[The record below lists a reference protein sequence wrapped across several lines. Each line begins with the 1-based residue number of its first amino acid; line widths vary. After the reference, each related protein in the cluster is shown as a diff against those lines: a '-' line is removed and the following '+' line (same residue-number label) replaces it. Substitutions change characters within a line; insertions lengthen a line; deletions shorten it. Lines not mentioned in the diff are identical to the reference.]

1 MNGLWDGTG
10 GYGKGSLSRG
20 GPFFALAD
28 TAVAAAAVGTKGRA
42 LRNLS
47 FLEAAAAPAG
57 GAAVVQ
63 RAAQRRAVEH
73 LALALPEAYHAAFEA
88 DPPRLRIHP
97 LERTGGG
104 GTGGLVPAAAAL
116 DAATAWAIF
125 CSRSADGAAFAAA
138 YAAYRFYRAA
148 GWAPRSGA
156 KYGVDWVLYKVGAAR
171 HAHASFCVVLSA
183 RGLPAGTPSDGHTP
197 TSTAV
202 RKGGGCAPLDATWV
216 AVQNRLR
223 LVKNVAKT
231 LLYTEVA
238 DPAAPGG
245 RVVAAAVADRD
256 AWLDRAAV
264 VELRIDRWTAS

>member
-28 TAVAAAAVGTKGRA
+28 TAVAAASVGTKGRA

-47 FLEAAAAPAG
+47 SLEAAAATTPD
-57 GAAVVQ
+57 GAASAAAVE

-73 LALALPEAYHAAFEA
+73 LALGLPEAYHAAFEA
-88 DPPRLRIHP
+88 APPRLRIHP
-97 LERTGGG
+97 LVRGGSG
-104 GTGGLVPAAAAL
+104 SAGLLPAAEPLDAAAAW
-116 DAATAWAIF
+116 ATF
-125 CSRSADGAAFAAA
+125 CGRSAGGAAFAAA
-138 YAAYRFYRAA
+138 YASYRFYRGS

-183 RGLPAGTPSDGHTP
+183 RGLPVGGTPPVGQGE
-197 TSTAV
+197 
-202 RKGGGCAPLDATWV
+202 GGGGSCEPLDASWV

-231 LLYTEVA
+231 LLYTEVV

-245 RVVAAAVADRD
+245 RVTPAGVADRD
-256 AWLDRAAV
+256 AWLARATV
-264 VELRIDRWTAS
+264 VELRIDRWTAC